1 MLALLPGCAPLAT
14 LPAPRV
20 EGAPGQPWRA
30 EREAVVAQ
38 INSARAEARLAPLAY
53 DVTLERV
60 GNTHCEVLVTESGE
74 GHFSR
79 SGVPPYLRYFLAGG
93 HGFHRE
99 NATMYSSTLPLA
111 QGALGG
117 ILARSVASMLAEVPP
132 DDGHRRALLD
142 RDVTHIGVGLAARGG
157 EVRMTHELATEAAT
171 AWSAPPSAAKPRTG
185 MVLAGKLARQ
195 WRAAAAEV
203 LWEPL
208 PEPLSDI
215 QARVIRS
222 YSYPERRVLYQ
233 ANRAESGGGP
243 AAIPFTVDRFGNFA
257 LRWSTGPAEGVEIAV
272 ILAMREASSE
282 LVPVAA
288 SATVVTVTGDL
299 PPELVLWRRL
309 AVPIA
314 HP

>member
-1 MLALLPGCAPLAT
+1 MLALLSGCAALTSAS
-14 LPAPRV
+14 APHV
-20 EGAPGQPWRA
+20 ESAPGQPWRA
-30 EREAVVAQ
+30 EREAVLAQ
-38 INSARAEARLAPLAY
+38 INSARAVARLAPLAY
-53 DVTLERV
+53 DATLERV
-60 GNTHCEVLVTESGE
+60 GNTHCEVLIAESGQ

-79 SGVPPYLRYFLAGG
+79 SGVPPYLRYLLAGG

-99 NATMYSSTLPLA
+99 NAAMYSSTAPVG
-111 QGALGG
+111 QGVLGG
-117 ILARSVASMLAEVPP
+117 ILERSVASMLAEVPP

-157 EVRMTHELATEAAT
+157 EVRMTHELAAEAAT
-171 AWSAPPSAAKPRTG
+171 AWSAPPSTARPRTG
-185 MVLAGKLARQ
+185 VVLAGKLARQ

-208 PEPLSDI
+208 PRPLSDLE
-215 QARVIRS
+215 ARVIRS
-222 YSYPERRVLYQ
+222 YSYPPRGILVE
-233 ANRAESGGGP
+233 ANRTESDGRP
-243 AAIPFTVDRFGNFA
+243 TTTPFTVDRFGNFTF
-257 LRWSTGPAEGVEIAV
+257 RWSTGTGEGVEIAV
-272 ILAMREASSE
+272 VLATREGSNE

-314 HP
+314 HR